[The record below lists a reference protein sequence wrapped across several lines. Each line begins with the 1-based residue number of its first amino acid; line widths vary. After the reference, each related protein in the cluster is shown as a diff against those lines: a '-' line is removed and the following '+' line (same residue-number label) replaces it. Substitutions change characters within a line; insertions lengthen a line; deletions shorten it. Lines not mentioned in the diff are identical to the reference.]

1 MLGAFGREGLYLGKL
16 GNGPGNGALPGYI
29 KAAFK
34 LFRNYDSEEGEFG
47 DTAVDAT
54 LADNSKAS
62 IYAATDTKRKGL
74 LTVLVINKEARS
86 IFNAKIDLKGGE
98 YSKAQVYT
106 LDASSTDIKPQAP
119 MDVKDGVVQYKL
131 APDVRGTVR
140 RPVEPER
147 VAGSALAGWPAPC
160 PGVMNSGERGL
171 GGGGPAL
178 RHGHRRVQRGRGRDG
193 RNGWRGRRYN
203 GRGRTIRRRRDG
215 WRRGRGAD
223 RNSGHRRKPLRPP
236 TATWLPVTAASSI
249 VLDTSASM
257 ADPIES
263 SVPERLRRPVQVG
276 RGGGRH
282 RLGGRRHLGRVR
294 MRPGVIVRH
303 KGCLRPD
310 LGSLVGG
317 GSVEL
322 ALANRTSAGSLT
334 VPGSRPTRAAI
345 DLAARSLAAESGP
358 GRVIVLI
365 TDGSPGCKAGD
376 SDVLASD
383 TADTLRAV
391 TTAFGAGVPTFV
403 VGLGTWNGPA
413 DRDLSDIA
421 IYGGLSRGGSPAY
434 NPASS
439 SGDVVIALNALVTA
453 MDCFFLL
460 PPPYGGDF
468 TVIAGGLA
476 IPQDSLNGGRTPTR
490 R

>member
-1 MLGAFGREGLYLGKL
+1 MDGI
-16 GNGPGNGALPGYI
+16 N
-29 KAAFK
+29 
-34 LFRNYDSEEGEFG
+34 SE
-47 DTAVDAT
+47 VDAT
-54 LADNSKAS
+54 SARVGWGLAFISGTKA
-62 IYAATDTKRKGL
+62 ACA
-74 LTVLVINKEARS
+74 
-86 IFNAKIDLKGGE
+86 
-98 YSKAQVYT
+98 
-106 LDASSTDIKPQAP
+106 
-119 MDVKDGVVQYKL
+119 
-131 APDVRGTVR
+131 
-140 RPVEPER
+140 
-147 VAGSALAGWPAPC
+147 
-160 PGVMNSGERGL
+160 
-171 GGGGPAL
+171 
-178 RHGHRRVQRGRGRDG
+178 
-193 RNGWRGRRYN
+193 
-203 GRGRTIRRRRDG
+203 
-215 WRRGRGAD
+215 
-223 RNSGHRRKPLRPP
+223 
-236 TATWLPVTAASSI
+236 
-249 VLDTSASM
+249 
-257 ADPIES
+257 
-263 SVPERLRRPVQVG
+263 
-276 RGGGRH
+276 
-282 RLGGRRHLGRVR
+282 
-294 MRPGVIVRH
+294 
-303 KGCLRPD
+303 PD

-317 GSVEL
+317 GSVKL

-383 TADTLRAV
+383 TTDTLSAV

-476 IPQDSLNGGRTPTR
+476 IPQDSLNGWAYTDASLTAIRVQGTGCDTVRGSGLDVDIAFHCPIP
-490 R
+490 